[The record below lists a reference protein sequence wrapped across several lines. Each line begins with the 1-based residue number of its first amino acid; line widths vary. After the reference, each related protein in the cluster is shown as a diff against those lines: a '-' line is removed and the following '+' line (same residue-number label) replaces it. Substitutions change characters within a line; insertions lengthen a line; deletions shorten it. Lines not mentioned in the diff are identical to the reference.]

1 MSRQFFGFHYWI
13 GALTTLIP
21 PACFYAAHAAPN
33 GFFTEVKPVAGL
45 EGPYVDIQPDISPDK
60 LEIYFGSWNRPGVE
74 GKSDIYRAT
83 RADPED
89 PFDPPARLDPP
100 VNSSYGD
107 STPNLSPD
115 GLILYFASDRP
126 GGMGDWD
133 LYQASRSSTDLPFSN
148 ALHLGSGVNGPFRD
162 HSPSVSADGLTLYF
176 ASDREYFGDFYV
188 ATRASTE
195 EPFGNVKRVGFP
207 VSTDAYEFDVAFAP
221 NGLDL
226 LFSRWADGRAYDLH
240 LATRS
245 DWLEDFTQVVDL
257 NALAR
262 GAAINTSC
270 YENGA
275 TLSWDWPALG
285 SKMYFQRDCTS
296 DFSDID
302 IWEATWVPI
311 PQLSIMADG
320 ANVTLSWPDLPD
332 PHFALEET
340 TDLALDNWTAIS
352 AAGGTSLTVTPSA
365 PGKFFRLRTIR

>member
-13 GALTTLIP
+13 GALTTLIQ

-45 EGPYVDIQPDISPDK
+45 EGPYVDIQPDISPDR

-83 RADPED
+83 RARPED
-89 PFDPPARLDPP
+89 PFDPPVRLDPP
-100 VNSSYGD
+100 VNSAYGD

-226 LFSRWADGRAYDLH
+226 LFSRWAIGRAYDLH
-240 LATRS
+240 LASRS
-245 DWLEDFTQVVDL
+245 DRLGDFTGEVDL
-257 NALAR
+257 TVLSA
-262 GAAINTSC
+262 GSAINTSC
-270 YENGA
+270 FENGG

-285 SKMYFQRDCTS
+285 SKLYFQRDCTA

-302 IWEATWVPI
+302 LWEATWVPI
-311 PQLSIMADG
+311 PKLSITIEG
-320 ANVTLSWPDLPD
+320 ENVVLSWPDLPD
-332 PHFALEET
+332 PAFILTET
-340 TDLALDNWTAIS
+340 TDLQSGDWGRVGTEDQNPAAIPLS
-352 AAGGTSLTVTPSA
+352 AGGRY
-365 PGKFFRLRTIR
+365 FRLQKKD